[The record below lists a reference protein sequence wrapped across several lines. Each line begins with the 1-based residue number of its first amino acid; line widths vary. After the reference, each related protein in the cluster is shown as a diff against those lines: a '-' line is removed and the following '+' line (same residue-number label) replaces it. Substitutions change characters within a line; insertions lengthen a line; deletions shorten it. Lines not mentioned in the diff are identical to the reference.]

1 MECLEF
7 CFHFP
12 HPAGVDVIA
21 VLDDTLGLDLPQDD
35 PVAIVGQDVAVPVE
49 LPWSP
54 SLGLALGRPGGDVS
68 VVQAIEAVILGLEFA
83 LEVWPPHKLEQL
95 GQGLPEKFYISR

>member
-1 MECLEF
+1 MEYLELS
-7 CFHFP
+7 FHFP

-21 VLDDTLGLDLPQDD
+21 VFDDTLGLDLLQDD
-35 PVAIVGQDVAVPVE
+35 PVAIVRQNVPVPVE
-49 LPWSP
+49 LPWRP
-54 SLGLALGRPGGDVS
+54 FLGLFLGRPGDDVS

-95 GQGLPEKFYISR
+95 GQGLPKKF